1 MVQRPN
7 RRLATT
13 LSAIKRRKRGPVL
26 KIKKAVFPVAGL
38 GTRFLPATKA
48 LPKEMLPVV
57 DKPLIQYAVEEA
69 LNAGIEQII
78 FVTGRGKTALEDH
91 FDKSYEL
98 EDILRSKNKDEDLQ
112 AVLSLV
118 PETGTIVYTRQNEP
132 LGLGHAIWCARDVV
146 GDEPFAVLLA
156 DDLVKSKKPVLTQMI
171 QRFCRLRASMVAVM
185 EVPNEDTD
193 KYGIISGKDIEDNVI
208 QVDGLVEK
216 PKPSEAPSNL
226 AIIGRYILTPEIFSI
241 LGEKKK
247 GAGNEIQ
254 ITDAMEILLKN
265 QPIFGYRFEGRRF
278 DCGNKAGFQM
288 ANVAFALDRPDIRDR
303 LLPFLRESIA

>member
-1 MVQRPN
+1 M
-7 RRLATT
+7 
-13 LSAIKRRKRGPVL
+13 
-26 KIKKAVFPVAGL
+26 KIRKAVFPVAGL

-69 LNAGIEQII
+69 LNAGIEQLI

-91 FDKSYEL
+91 FDKSFEL
-98 EDILRSKNKDEDLQ
+98 ESILQSKNKDSDLREII
-112 AVLSLV
+112 SLV

-156 DDLVKSKKPVLTQMI
+156 DDLVKSDTPVLSQMI
-171 QRFCRLRASMVAVM
+171 QRFCRLRSSMVAVM
-185 EVPNEDTD
+185 EVPHTETD

-208 QVDGLVEK
+208 QLDALIEK
-216 PKPSEAPSNL
+216 PKPSESPSNL

-241 LGEKKK
+241 LGDKKK

-254 ITDAMEILLKN
+254 ITDAMETLLKT
-265 QPIFGYRFEGRRF
+265 QPIFGYRFQGKRF
-278 DCGNKAGFQM
+278 DCGDKAGFQM
-288 ANVAFALDRPDIRDR
+288 ANISFALERPEIRDK
-303 LLPFLRESIA
+303 LMPFIKDLI